1 MIIDTHTH
9 IFPKEFSKE
18 RKQYIAL
25 DSTFAE
31 MYANPKAKIANSI
44 DLIENMNKTKIN
56 KSITLGIGWNN
67 ISLAIKSNNYL
78 LKTQSD
84 YPNRILAFCSINPNW
99 KENAL
104 KEIERCAI
112 NGAVGIGELHPDSQ
126 QFSLSNIELLS
137 PIMKLAKELNL
148 IILIHA
154 SEPVGHQ
161 YAGKGKTTPDKLMT
175 LIENF
180 PDNQIICAH
189 WGGGLPFYGLM
200 PEIKSSLKNVYFDS
214 AASPFLY
221 ETNIFDLIPECINP
235 ENILFGSDFPL
246 IKPDRYI
253 KIINNSNLKKNIIK
267 NILGN
272 NANKLFSR
280 K

>member
-1 MIIDTHTH
+1 
-9 IFPKEFSKE
+9 
-18 RKQYIAL
+18 
-25 DSTFAE
+25 
-31 MYANPKAKIANSI
+31 
-44 DLIENMNKTKIN
+44 MNKN
-56 KSITLGIGWNN
+56 
-67 ISLAIKSNNYL
+67 IKSDDAY
-78 LKTQSD
+78 KT
-84 YPNRILAFCSINPNW
+84 
-99 KENAL
+99 
-104 KEIERCAI
+104 
-112 NGAVGIGELHPDSQ
+112 IGEV
-126 QFSLSNIELLS
+126 
-137 PIMKLAKELNL
+137 AKELNL

-200 PEIKSSLKNVYFDS
+200 PEIKASLKNVYFDS

-221 ETNIFDLIPECINP
+221 ETNIFNLIPECINP
-235 ENILFGSDFPL
+235 QNILFGSDFPL
-246 IKPDRYI
+246 IKPERYI
-253 KIINNSNLKKNIIK
+253 KIINNSNLNKNIAK